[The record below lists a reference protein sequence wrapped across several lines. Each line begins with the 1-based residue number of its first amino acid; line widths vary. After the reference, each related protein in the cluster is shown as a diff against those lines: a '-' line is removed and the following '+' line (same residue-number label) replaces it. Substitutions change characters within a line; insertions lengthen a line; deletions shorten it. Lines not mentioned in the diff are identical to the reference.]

1 MAVRAPRP
9 VDPLTSPTTWGCTA
23 PRLAAVLALDVGFV
37 HRHRQHKRLADAGC
51 MKTILPVT
59 ILLGLLAGACT
70 PSSEQQAHEEAL
82 QAQVRA
88 QREELQRLR
97 SDRDAERQTVHR
109 AVADLQSRLA
119 ELDRTLRLASAEI
132 WGDGSP
138 TSARLAMAERTLAA
152 IRAEVD
158 GLAASLR
165 AGRRGD

>member
-1 MAVRAPRP
+1 
-9 VDPLTSPTTWGCTA
+9 
-23 PRLAAVLALDVGFV
+23 
-37 HRHRQHKRLADAGC
+37 

-59 ILLGLLAGACT
+59 ILLGLLVGACS
-70 PSSEQQAHEEAL
+70 PSSERKAHEEAL
-82 QAQVRA
+82 QAEVRA

-97 SDRDAERQTVHR
+97 SELDAERRTVHR
-109 AVADLQSRLA
+109 AVGDLQSRLT
-119 ELDRTLRLASAEI
+119 ELDRTLRLASVEI

-138 TSARLAMAERTLAA
+138 TGARLAMAERTLAA